1 MVTGIFC
8 FMEARFQNWADIAG
22 CDACRV
28 LSGLEERAERRPDK
42 AFTPHPAG
50 NSQSYRRRP
59 SFTAFS
65 TTNLLFVAI
74 VVQLPKIFFSLWK

>member
-28 LSGLEERAERRPDK
+28 LSGLGSNVLNVGRIRR
-42 AFTPHPAG
+42 
-50 NSQSYRRRP
+50 
-59 SFTAFS
+59 
-65 TTNLLFVAI
+65 
-74 VVQLPKIFFSLWK
+74 

>member
-28 LSGLEERAERRPDK
+28 LS
-42 AFTPHPAG
+42 
-50 NSQSYRRRP
+50 
-59 SFTAFS
+59 
-65 TTNLLFVAI
+65 
-74 VVQLPKIFFSLWK
+74 SLRIQWINFA